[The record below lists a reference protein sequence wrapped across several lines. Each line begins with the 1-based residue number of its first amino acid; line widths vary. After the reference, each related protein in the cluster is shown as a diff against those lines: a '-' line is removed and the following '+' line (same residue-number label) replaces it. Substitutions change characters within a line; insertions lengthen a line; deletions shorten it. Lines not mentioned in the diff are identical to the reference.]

1 MFIIEQITII
11 CYYIKDNMK
20 NLINIKIHNR
30 RGIKG
35 ADILIEI
42 LLIIVIILLIINIF
56 ICTRPKDINLVK
68 FREDIETK
76 FESME
81 KSFRQE
87 FYANREESRRNEQ
100 ENRQEM
106 KVSIDSLTSS
116 ISRHIMN
123 LSTLQQN
130 QFDINSK
137 NLENTLNSFN
147 ENMMKSLDNL
157 AKLQNE
163 KLSQLTKVTEEKF
176 TGLTKSTEDNL
187 EKMRVTVDEKLQNT
201 LEKRLG
207 QSFKMVNDRL
217 EQVYKG
223 LGEMQTLATGVGDLK
238 KVLSNVKTRGVLGE
252 IQLERI
258 LEQFLAPEQYA
269 KNVIIKKG
277 SRETVEF
284 AIRLP
289 GKDELKDTIYLPL
302 DAKFPLDIY
311 NKLIDAYEEGNQ
323 SSIDSASKEL
333 ERFIKKSAKDIR
345 DKYIDPP
352 NTTEFGILFLP
363 TEGLYAEV
371 VKRQQLV
378 EDLQRDFKINIT
390 GPTTLIALLNSLQM
404 GFKTLAI
411 ERHSSEVWKVL
422 GAVKTEFAKFETVL
436 NAAQS
441 KLNQASS
448 EIDKLV
454 GTRTRQINRK
464 LESVE
469 KLSHDQAYE
478 YIATLKNDEF

>member
-1 MFIIEQITII
+1 MT
-11 CYYIKDNMK
+11 
-20 NLINIKIHNR
+20 
-30 RGIKG
+30 
-35 ADILIEI
+35 EI
-42 LLIIVIILLIINIF
+42 LLVIVIVLLIINIF
-56 ICTRPKDINLVK
+56 ISTRKEEVNMGKISENIENK
-68 FREDIETK
+68 FDN
-76 FESME
+76 MQ
-81 KSFRQE
+81 KSFKEE
-87 FYANREESRRNEQ
+87 FYTNREESRRNEQ
-100 ENRQEM
+100 DNRQEI
-106 KVSIDSLTSS
+106 KVSIDSMTSS

-147 ENMMKSLDNL
+147 ENMIKSLDNL
-157 AKLQNE
+157 SQLQNE
-163 KLSQLTKVTEEKF
+163 KLSQLKETTEEKF
-176 TGLTKSTEDNL
+176 TELTKSTEENL
-187 EKMRVTVDEKLQNT
+187 EKMRVTVDEKLQST

-207 QSFKMVNDRL
+207 ESFKMVNDRL

-223 LGEMQTLATGVGDLK
+223 LGEMQTLANGVGDLK

-258 LEQFLAPEQYA
+258 LEQFLAQEQYD
-269 KNVIIKKG
+269 KNVITKKG

-284 AIRLP
+284 AIKLP
-289 GKDELKDTIYLPL
+289 GKDELKETIYLPI

-311 NKLIDAYEEGNQ
+311 NKLVDAYEEGNQ
-323 SSIDSASKEL
+323 NNIDITSKEL
-333 ERFIKKSAKDIR
+333 EKFIRKSAKDIR

-363 TEGLYAEV
+363 TEGLYAEII
-371 VKRQQLV
+371 KRQQLI
-378 EDLQRDFKINIT
+378 EDLQRDYKINIT

-422 GAVKTEFAKFETVL
+422 GAVKTEFSKFETVL
-436 NAAQS
+436 NAAQT

-469 KLSHDQAYE
+469 KLSHNKAYD
-478 YIATLKNDEF
+478 YISSSEDDKF

>member
-1 MFIIEQITII
+1 MT
-11 CYYIKDNMK
+11 
-20 NLINIKIHNR
+20 
-30 RGIKG
+30 
-35 ADILIEI
+35 EI
-42 LLIIVIILLIINIF
+42 LLVIVIVLLIINIF
-56 ICTRPKDINLVK
+56 ISTRKEEVNMGKISENIENK
-68 FREDIETK
+68 FDN
-76 FESME
+76 MQ
-81 KSFRQE
+81 KSFKEE
-87 FYANREESRRNEQ
+87 FYTNREESTRNEQ
-100 ENRQEM
+100 DNRQEI
-106 KVSIDSLTSS
+106 KVSIDSMTSS

-147 ENMMKSLDNL
+147 ENMIKSLDNL
-157 AKLQNE
+157 SQLQNE
-163 KLSQLTKVTEEKF
+163 KLSQLKETTEEKF
-176 TGLTKSTEDNL
+176 TELTKSTEENL
-187 EKMRVTVDEKLQNT
+187 EKMRVTVDEKLQST

-207 QSFKMVNDRL
+207 ESFKMVNDRL

-223 LGEMQTLATGVGDLK
+223 LGEMQTLANGVGDLK

-258 LEQFLAPEQYA
+258 LEQFLAQEQYD
-269 KNVIIKKG
+269 KNVITKKG

-284 AIRLP
+284 AIKLP
-289 GKDELKDTIYLPL
+289 GKDELKETIYLPI

-311 NKLIDAYEEGNQ
+311 NKLVDAYEEGNQ
-323 SSIDSASKEL
+323 NNIDITSKEL
-333 ERFIKKSAKDIR
+333 EKFIRKSAKDIR

-371 VKRQQLV
+371 IKRQQLV
-378 EDLQRDFKINIT
+378 EDLQRNYKINIT

-422 GAVKTEFAKFETVL
+422 GAVKTEFSKFETVL
-436 NAAQS
+436 NAAQT

-469 KLSHDQAYE
+469 KLSHNKAYD
-478 YIATLKNDEF
+478 YISSSEDDKF

>member
-1 MFIIEQITII
+1 MT
-11 CYYIKDNMK
+11 
-20 NLINIKIHNR
+20 
-30 RGIKG
+30 
-35 ADILIEI
+35 EI
-42 LLIIVIILLIINIF
+42 LLVIVIVLLIINIF
-56 ICTRPKDINLVK
+56 INTRKEEVNMGKISENIENK
-68 FREDIETK
+68 FDN
-76 FESME
+76 MQ
-81 KSFRQE
+81 KSFREE
-87 FYANREESRRNEQ
+87 FYTNREESRRNEQ
-100 ENRQEM
+100 DNRQEI
-106 KVSIDSLTSS
+106 KVSIDSMTSS

-147 ENMMKSLDNL
+147 ENMIKSLDNL
-157 AKLQNE
+157 SQLQNE
-163 KLSQLTKVTEEKF
+163 KLSQLKETTEEKF
-176 TGLTKSTEDNL
+176 TELTNSTEENL
-187 EKMRVTVDEKLQNT
+187 EKMRVTVDEKLQST

-207 QSFKMVNDRL
+207 ESFKMVNDRL

-223 LGEMQTLATGVGDLK
+223 LGEMQTLANGVGDLK

-258 LEQFLAPEQYA
+258 LEQFLAQEQYD
-269 KNVIIKKG
+269 KNVITKKG

-284 AIRLP
+284 AIKLP
-289 GKDELKDTIYLPL
+289 GKDELKETIYLPI

-311 NKLIDAYEEGNQ
+311 NKLVDAYEEGNQ
-323 SSIDSASKEL
+323 NNIDITSKEL
-333 ERFIKKSAKDIR
+333 EKFIRKSAKDIR

-371 VKRQQLV
+371 IKRQQLV
-378 EDLQRDFKINIT
+378 EDLQRNYKINIT

-422 GAVKTEFAKFETVL
+422 GAVKTEFSKFETVL
-436 NAAQS
+436 NAAQT

-469 KLSHDQAYE
+469 KLSHNKAYD
-478 YIATLKNDEF
+478 YISSSEDDKF

>member
-1 MFIIEQITII
+1 MT
-11 CYYIKDNMK
+11 
-20 NLINIKIHNR
+20 
-30 RGIKG
+30 
-35 ADILIEI
+35 EI
-42 LLIIVIILLIINIF
+42 LLVIVIVLLIINIF
-56 ICTRPKDINLVK
+56 INTRKEEVNMGKISENIENK
-68 FREDIETK
+68 FDN
-76 FESME
+76 MQ
-81 KSFRQE
+81 KSFREE
-87 FYANREESRRNEQ
+87 FYTNREESRRNEQ
-100 ENRQEM
+100 DNRQEI
-106 KVSIDSLTSS
+106 KVSIDSMTSS

-147 ENMMKSLDNL
+147 ENMIKSLDNL
-157 AKLQNE
+157 SQLQNE
-163 KLSQLTKVTEEKF
+163 KLSQLKETTEEKF
-176 TGLTKSTEDNL
+176 TELTKSTEENL
-187 EKMRVTVDEKLQNT
+187 EKMRVTVDEKLQST

-207 QSFKMVNDRL
+207 ESFKMVNDRL

-223 LGEMQTLATGVGDLK
+223 LGEIQTLANGVGDLK

-258 LEQFLAPEQYA
+258 LEQFLAQEQYD
-269 KNVIIKKG
+269 KNVITKKG

-284 AIRLP
+284 AIKLP
-289 GKDELKDTIYLPL
+289 GKDELKETIYLPI

-311 NKLIDAYEEGNQ
+311 NKLVDAYEEGNQ
-323 SSIDSASKEL
+323 NNIDITSKEL
-333 ERFIKKSAKDIR
+333 EKFIRKSAKDIR

-371 VKRQQLV
+371 IKRQQLV
-378 EDLQRDFKINIT
+378 EDLQRNYKINIT

-422 GAVKTEFAKFETVL
+422 GAVKTEFSKFETVL
-436 NAAQS
+436 NAAQT

-469 KLSHDQAYE
+469 KLSHNKAYD
-478 YIATLKNDEF
+478 YISSSEDDKF

>member
-1 MFIIEQITII
+1 MGV
-11 CYYIKDNMK
+11 DN
-20 NLINIKIHNR
+20 L
-30 RGIKG
+30 
-35 ADILIEI
+35 LEI
-42 LLIIVIILLIINIF
+42 LLVVIIVLLIIDIYLS
-56 ICTRPKDINLVK
+56 IKPKDINVNRLNEDINK
-68 FREDIETK
+68 RFDNMEKLFRE
-76 FESME
+76 
-81 KSFRQE
+81 E
-87 FYANREESRRNEQ
+87 FYNNREESRRNEYD
-100 ENRQEM
+100 NRQEI
-106 KVSIDSLTSS
+106 KLTIDSMTSS

-130 QFDINSK
+130 QFETNSK
-137 NLENTLNSFN
+137 NIEKTLQRFDSNLSKN
-147 ENMMKSLDNL
+147 ISELTSLQ
-157 AKLQNE
+157 K
-163 KLSQLTKVTEEKF
+163 EKF
-176 TGLTKSTEDNL
+176 TELTKSTEENL

-207 QSFKMVNDRL
+207 ESFKMVNDRL

-223 LGEMQTLATGVGDLK
+223 LGEMQNLATGVGDLK

-258 LEQFLAPEQYA
+258 LEQFLTTEQYE
-269 KNVIIKKG
+269 KNVITKNG

-284 AIRLP
+284 AIKLP
-289 GKDELKDTIYLPL
+289 GRDEYKETIYLPL

-323 SSIDSASKEL
+323 SNIDSASKEL

-352 NTTEFGILFLP
+352 NTTDFGILFLP

-378 EDLQRDFKINIT
+378 EDLQREYKINVT

-411 ERHSSEVWKVL
+411 EKHSSEVWKVL
-422 GAVKTEFAKFETVL
+422 GAVKTEFSKFESVL
-436 NAAQS
+436 NAAQN

-464 LESVE
+464 LKSVE
-469 KLSHDQAYE
+469 KLSDNQSYE
-478 YIATLKNDEF
+478 YIVSSNEEEN

>member
-1 MFIIEQITII
+1 MT
-11 CYYIKDNMK
+11 
-20 NLINIKIHNR
+20 
-30 RGIKG
+30 
-35 ADILIEI
+35 EI
-42 LLIIVIILLIINIF
+42 LLIIVIVLLIINIF
-56 ICTRPKDINLVK
+56 VCTKAKDINLDK
-68 FREDIETK
+68 LSEDMEK
-76 FESME
+76 KLDSME

-87 FYANREESRRNEQ
+87 FYTNREESRRNEQ

-137 NLENTLNSFN
+137 SLENTLNSFN

-157 AKLQNE
+157 AQLQNE
-163 KLSQLTKVTEEKF
+163 KLNQLTKVTEEKF
-176 TGLTKSTEDNL
+176 TGLTKSTENNL
-187 EKMRVTVDEKLQNT
+187 EKMRITVDEKLQST

-207 QSFKMVNDRL
+207 ESFKMVNDRL

-269 KNVIIKKG
+269 KNVITKKG

-284 AIRLP
+284 AIKLP
-289 GKDELKDTIYLPL
+289 GKDEIKDTIYLPL

-311 NKLIDAYEEGNQ
+311 NKLIDAYEEGSQ
-323 SSIDSASKEL
+323 KSIDSASKEL

-371 VKRQQLV
+371 IKRQQLV

-422 GAVKTEFAKFETVL
+422 GAVKTEFSKFETVL

-478 YIATLKNDEF
+478 YIAPSKDDEF

>member
-1 MFIIEQITII
+1 M
-11 CYYIKDNMK
+11 
-20 NLINIKIHNR
+20 
-30 RGIKG
+30 
-35 ADILIEI
+35 
-42 LLIIVIILLIINIF
+42 LLIINIF
-56 ICTRPKDINLVK
+56 ICIKPRESNLER
-68 FREDIETK
+68 FSEDIKSK
-76 FESME
+76 FDSIE
-81 KSFRQE
+81 KLSRQE
-87 FYANREESRRNEQ
+87 FYANREESRRNEK

-106 KVSIDSLTSS
+106 KISIDSLTSS
-116 ISRHIMN
+116 LSRNIMN

-137 NLENTLNSFN
+137 SLENTLNSFN
-147 ENMMKSLDNL
+147 ENMIKSLDSL
-157 AKLQNE
+157 AQLQNE
-163 KLSQLTKVTEEKF
+163 KLDQLTKITEEKF
-176 TGLTKSTEDNL
+176 TRLTKSTEDNL
-187 EKMRVTVDEKLQNT
+187 ERMRVTVDEKLQNT

-207 QSFKMVNDRL
+207 ESFKMVNDRL

-258 LEQFLAPEQYA
+258 LEQFLAPEQYG
-269 KNVIIKKG
+269 KNVITKKG

-284 AIRLP
+284 AIKLP
-289 GKDELKDTIYLPL
+289 GKDELKDTIYLPV

-311 NKLIDAYEEGNQ
+311 NKLVDAYEGGNQ
-323 SSIDSASKEL
+323 NLIDSSSKEL
-333 ERFIKKSAKDIR
+333 EKFIRKSAKDIR

-371 VKRQQLV
+371 IKRQQLV
-378 EDLQRDFKINIT
+378 EDLQRNFKINIT
-390 GPTTLIALLNSLQM
+390 GPTTLVALLNSLQM

-422 GAVKTEFAKFETVL
+422 GAVKTEFTKFEAVL

-469 KLSHDQAYE
+469 KLSYDESYE
-478 YIATLKNDEF
+478 YIAKTNND